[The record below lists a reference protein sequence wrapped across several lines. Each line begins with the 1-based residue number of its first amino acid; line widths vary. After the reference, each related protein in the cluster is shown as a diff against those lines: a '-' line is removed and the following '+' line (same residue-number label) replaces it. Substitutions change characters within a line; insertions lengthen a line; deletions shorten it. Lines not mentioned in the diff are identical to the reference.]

1 MQDVIIG
8 KAYVIGDNI
17 DTDQIIPAKHLVYSL
32 SDPEERKLYGK
43 YAFSGVPDA
52 AAGLPQ
58 GNVKF
63 VPENDYRSPYRIVIG
78 GKNFGC
84 GSSREH
90 AAEALQIAGIQA
102 VVAESYARIFYRNIV
117 DGAFCMPFESTQRLI
132 TEVKTGDELEIDIP
146 AGALKD
152 LSSGKTYRLR
162 PLGDV
167 LADASTLKPEV
178 ITGTDLLVVR
188 ELTGGIYF
196 GKPKGIKKTAD
207 GERGVNT
214 EVYTTAEIVRIAKVA
229 FESARKRRKKVTSV
243 DKANVLESS
252 ALWRRVV
259 LDVAKGYPDVEL
271 AHLYVDNC
279 AMQLIR
285 NPKQFDVLVTTNLF
299 GDILSDEAAM
309 LTASRGMLPSESI
322 GSRISAGGPT

>member
-1 MQDVIIG
+1 MQDLIKG

-102 VVAESYARIFYRNIV
+102 VVAESYARIFYRNVV
-117 DGAFCMPFESTQRLI
+117 DGGFCMPLESTQRLI
-132 TEVKTGDELEIDIP
+132 TAIKTGDDLKIDIP
-146 AGALKD
+146 LGMLQD
-152 LSSGKTYRLR
+152 ITTGTVYSLR

-167 LADASTLKPEV
+167 ADIVKA
-178 ITGTDLLVVR
+178 
-188 ELTGGIYF
+188 GGIFPY
-196 GKPKGIKKTAD
+196 
-207 GERGVNT
+207 
-214 EVYTTAEIVRIAKVA
+214 
-229 FESARKRRKKVTSV
+229 AR
-243 DKANVLESS
+243 
-252 ALWRRVV
+252 
-259 LDVAKGYPDVEL
+259 
-271 AHLYVDNC
+271 
-279 AMQLIR
+279 
-285 NPKQFDVLVTTNLF
+285 
-299 GDILSDEAAM
+299 
-309 LTASRGMLPSESI
+309 
-322 GSRISAGGPT
+322 

>member
-1 MQDVIIG
+1 MWTTRSRRSRPRKSCTCAPARSSTSRTRGRASWSFSASSIRPGGRKTKRYYATDNNADEAVSMTMQEVIKG
-8 KAYVIGDNI
+8 KAYVLGDNI

-32 SDPEERKLYGK
+32 SDPEERKLYGT
-43 YAFSGVPDA
+43 YALSGVPDA
-52 AAGLPQ
+52 AAGLPH

-132 TEVKTGDELEIDIP
+132 TEVKTGDELEIDVP

-167 LADASTLKPEV
+167 LD
-178 ITGTDLLVVR
+178 I
-188 ELTGGIYF
+188 
-196 GKPKGIKKTAD
+196 IK
-207 GERGVNT
+207 
-214 EVYTTAEIVRIAKVA
+214 
-229 FESARKRRKKVTSV
+229 
-243 DKANVLESS
+243 
-252 ALWRRVV
+252 
-259 LDVAKGYPDVEL
+259 
-271 AHLYVDNC
+271 
-279 AMQLIR
+279 
-285 NPKQFDVLVTTNLF
+285 
-299 GDILSDEAAM
+299 
-309 LTASRGMLPSESI
+309 
-322 GSRISAGGPT
+322 AGGVFAYARQAGLLKT

>member
-1 MQDVIIG
+1 MQDSIRG

-52 AAGLPQ
+52 AAGLPH

-63 VPENDYRSPYRIVIG
+63 APENDYRSPYQILIA

-90 AAEALQIAGIQA
+90 AAEALQIAGVQA
-102 VVAESYARIFYRNIV
+102 VVAESYARIFYRNVV

-146 AGALKD
+146 AGMLKN

-167 LADASTLKPEV
+167 LD
-178 ITGTDLLVVR
+178 I
-188 ELTGGIYF
+188 
-196 GKPKGIKKTAD
+196 IK
-207 GERGVNT
+207 
-214 EVYTTAEIVRIAKVA
+214 
-229 FESARKRRKKVTSV
+229 
-243 DKANVLESS
+243 
-252 ALWRRVV
+252 
-259 LDVAKGYPDVEL
+259 
-271 AHLYVDNC
+271 
-279 AMQLIR
+279 
-285 NPKQFDVLVTTNLF
+285 
-299 GDILSDEAAM
+299 
-309 LTASRGMLPSESI
+309 
-322 GSRISAGGPT
+322 AGGVFAYARQAGLLKT